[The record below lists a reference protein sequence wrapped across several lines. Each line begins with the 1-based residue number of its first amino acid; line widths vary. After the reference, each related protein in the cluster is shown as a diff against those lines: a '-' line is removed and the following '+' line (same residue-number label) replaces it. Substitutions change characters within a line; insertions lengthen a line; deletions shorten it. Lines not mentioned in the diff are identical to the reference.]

1 MKITYLG
8 HACFFL
14 ESGGYRIVL
23 DPFTDVPGY
32 RELSIEAELC
42 LCSHE
47 HGDHAYREGVKLSG
61 KQIANPF
68 KITEIESYHD
78 DEKGA
83 KRGKNIIRILEAEG
97 IRVAHFGDL
106 GCEPDDAAMK
116 LLSGLDVALLPV
128 GGVYTIDPKEAKA
141 LIEKL
146 KPVLTIPMHYRSA
159 SSGYGVIADLSD
171 FTKQFKDVE
180 TLGKSSLK
188 LPTDKKG
195 ILVLEAELA

>member
-8 HACFFL
+8 HACFLL

-32 RELSIEAELC
+32 RELNIEAELC

-47 HGDHAYREGVKLSG
+47 HKDHAYRKGVKFSV
-61 KQIANPF
+61 KQLANPF

-97 IRVAHFGDL
+97 IRVVHFGDL
-106 GCEPDDAAMK
+106 GCEPDDAAKK
-116 LLSGLDVALLPV
+116 LLSGIDVALLPV
-128 GGVYTIDPKEAKA
+128 GGVYTIDPAGAKV
-141 LIEKL
+141 LIEKI

-159 SSGYGVIADLSD
+159 SSGFDVIAPLED
-171 FTKQFKDVE
+171 FTKQFEDVE

-188 LPTDKKG
+188 LPTEKKG